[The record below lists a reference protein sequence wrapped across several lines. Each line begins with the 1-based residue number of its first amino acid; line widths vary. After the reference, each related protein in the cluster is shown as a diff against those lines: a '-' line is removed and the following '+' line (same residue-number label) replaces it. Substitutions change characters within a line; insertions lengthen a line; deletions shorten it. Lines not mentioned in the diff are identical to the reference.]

1 MGLTSSGFTTQS
13 LTEIRDEIN
22 ASLLAIFPTLNT
34 TELTEPEQQLVGV
47 FAEREGLINELAQN
61 IYSNMNI
68 DNAQGDSLNLI
79 GNLLGITR
87 LQASPSTVTA
97 TVTGTAAT
105 VVPAGTL
112 FSVVNEP
119 EIIVATD
126 SDVTIPGGGS
136 IDVECTATDN
146 GPQVINSGTLTII
159 DTPVAGLN
167 SVTNATDGTPG
178 RNIETDAEY
187 RIRLNDRKSST
198 DSGTAA
204 GIKEGILATNVEGAT
219 TIVEHVSVYENDQ
232 LATDAT
238 GRPGKSIEAYVYQT
252 GGATSLDST
261 VAQALFDA
269 KGGGIETYGTVSETA
284 TDVNGNSRTVK
295 FSRVDEI
302 RVYTKVDI
310 TTLSNYPID
319 GDDQIKAAV
328 VAYGNALGVGVDVNF
343 AQLSAAIVTGV
354 AGIDTIDLYVDT
366 VTPPTGQVNIDIDD
380 GTGGSV
386 EVSTWDTGDV
396 TVNVT

>member
-119 EIIVATD
+119 
-126 SDVTIPGGGS
+126 
-136 IDVECTATDN
+136 
-146 GPQVINSGTLTII
+146 
-159 DTPVAGLN
+159 
-167 SVTNATDGTPG
+167 
-178 RNIETDAEY
+178 
-187 RIRLNDRKSST
+187 
-198 DSGTAA
+198 
-204 GIKEGILATNVEGAT
+204 
-219 TIVEHVSVYENDQ
+219 
-232 LATDAT
+232 
-238 GRPGKSIEAYVYQT
+238 
-252 GGATSLDST
+252 
-261 VAQALFDA
+261 
-269 KGGGIETYGTVSETA
+269 
-284 TDVNGNSRTVK
+284 
-295 FSRVDEI
+295 
-302 RVYTKVDI
+302 
-310 TTLSNYPID
+310 
-319 GDDQIKAAV
+319 
-328 VAYGNALGVGVDVNF
+328 
-343 AQLSAAIVTGV
+343 
-354 AGIDTIDLYVDT
+354 
-366 VTPPTGQVNIDIDD
+366 
-380 GTGGSV
+380 
-386 EVSTWDTGDV
+386 
-396 TVNVT
+396 